1 MHSLINRT
9 THATHCHTAR
19 PCNTC
24 GCMHGLTMQRPLTAP
39 GPPCAWRRYVVNR
52 RLGDALDVTRRG
64 GPGGDSA
71 FGARGSHGLPPP
83 AAVEL
88 MVATSVVPATTN
100 EATVVRGG
108 RSAHPTLPHAQPVTR
123 RLYEYACSVLTRCEH
138 TCLVLTR
145 YMPADNSTLLRIHT
159 ASLTDKLSRAPLVH
173 SHGIAH

>member
-39 GPPCAWRRYVVNR
+39 GPPRAWRRYVVNR

-64 GPGGDSA
+64 GPGGDLA
-71 FGARGSHGLPPP
+71 FGGSHSLPPP

-100 EATVVRGG
+100 EATVVRA
-108 RSAHPTLPHAQPVTR
+108 RVRLAHPTLPHAQPVTC
-123 RLYEYACSVLTRCEH
+123 RLRIRLFRPLLTRCEH

-145 YMPADNSTLLRIHT
+145 YRPADNSTLLRIHT